1 MARPAQTVGGC
12 GVSLKSS
19 AQCFVRR
26 GISVT
31 VMSTTGEESA
41 CQTGRRTMSK
51 RAGNF
56 RSRTLVAAG
65 AAAAVC
71 LPIMAAPA
79 GADPGDVTFTEMFD
93 FEEYSTGVLDGQ
105 DGWSATEAAQVIPD
119 PLNGN
124 NQIGRAHV

>member
-1 MARPAQTVGGC
+1 MARPAQTVGSC

-31 VMSTTGEESA
+31 VISTTGEESA
-41 CQTGRRTMSK
+41 CPTGRTTMSK

-65 AAAAVC
+65 AAAAVR
-71 LPIMAAPA
+71 LPSMAAPA
-79 GADPGDVTFTEMFD
+79 GGDPGGGTFTEMVGYEGGS
-93 FEEYSTGVLDGQ
+93 EERRVGEG
-105 DGWSATEAAQVIPD
+105 
-119 PLNGN
+119 
-124 NQIGRAHV
+124 GR